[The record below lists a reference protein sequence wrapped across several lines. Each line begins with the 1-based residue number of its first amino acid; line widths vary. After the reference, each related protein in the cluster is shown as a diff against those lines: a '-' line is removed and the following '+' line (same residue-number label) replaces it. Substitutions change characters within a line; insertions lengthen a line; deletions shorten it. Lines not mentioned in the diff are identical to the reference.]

1 MIPLPSN
8 LAEMLSQP
16 DVPLLGAHLSA
27 PVQAKL
33 ARTSPS
39 SEFNSPIQQCPK
51 FNPFALLF
59 FKRDFNHFF
68 EGKYSLHRK

>member
-39 SEFNSPIQQCPK
+39 SEFNSPTR
-51 FNPFALLF
+51 LSF
-59 FKRDFNHFF
+59 FF
-68 EGKYSLHRK
+68 